1 MVKIN
6 RIYTRTGDLGET
18 GLVDGSRVP
27 KDALR
32 VEAYGTLDE
41 LNAAL
46 GLARVW
52 NGLAG
57 SSRAKRGVAGQD
69 ASARWLDGVLRKL
82 QDELFD
88 LGSEL
93 ATPAGFTY
101 PGQFRVGEAEVR
113 VIEKLI
119 DRCTAETEPLLSF
132 VLPGGGPVSGF
143 LHLARTICRRA
154 ERTLVRLLCEEPAVG
169 PWPLAYL
176 NRLSDLLF
184 ALSRWAGKHRG
195 EAEYLWQRG
204 LRSHAQKRAE
214 GARTATGTGGRKSP
228 ARVKPAPRK
237 GKKG

>member
-27 KDALR
+27 KDSTR

-52 NGLAG
+52 NERGAAPARAG
-57 SSRAKRGVAGQD
+57 RGRSAKRERGGGRPD
-69 ASARWLDGVLRKL
+69 AAAAWLDGVLRKL

-93 ATPAGFTY
+93 ATPPGFSY
-101 PGQFRVGEAEVR
+101 PSQFRVGPAQIRQLER
-113 VIEKLI
+113 II
-119 DRCTAETEPLLSF
+119 DKCTAETEPLLSF
-132 VLPGGGPVSGF
+132 ILPGGGPVSGF

-154 ERTLVRLLCEEPAVG
+154 ERIVLRLTREEPATG
-169 PWPLAYL
+169 PQPLAYL

-195 EAEYLWQRG
+195 ETEYLWERG
-204 LRSHAQKRAE
+204 LRAHARKRGDA
-214 GARTATGTGGRKSP
+214 P
-228 ARVKPAPRK
+228 ARPARSSKRK
-237 GKKG
+237 ERHR

>member
-1 MVKIN
+1 MKIN
-6 RIYTRTGDLGET
+6 KIYTRTGDAGET
-18 GLVDGSRVP
+18 GLVSGSRVP
-27 KDALR
+27 KDSLR

-52 NGLAG
+52 NE
-57 SSRAKRGVAGQD
+57 RGNQD
-69 ASARWLDGVLRKL
+69 AAARWLDGVLRKL

-93 ATPAGFTY
+93 ATPPEVGY
-101 PGQFRVGEAEVR
+101 PGKFKVGPEQIRALEA
-113 VIEKLI
+113 LI

-154 ERTLVRLLCEEPAVG
+154 ERVLVRLSREEPGIG
-169 PWPLAYL
+169 PHLLAYL

-195 EAEYLWQRG
+195 ETEYLWERG
-204 LRSHAQKRAE
+204 LRAHEEKRGKTASAA
-214 GARTATGTGGRKSP
+214 GARKGSVPKRGPRAT
-228 ARVKPAPRK
+228 K
-237 GKKG
+237 GKR

>member
-6 RIYTRTGDLGET
+6 KIYTRTGDAGQT
-18 GLVDGSRVP
+18 GLVDGSRLP
-27 KDALR
+27 KDSPR

-52 NGLAG
+52 NER
-57 SSRAKRGVAGQD
+57 SRQNAA
-69 ASARWLDGVLRKL
+69 ARWLDGVLRAL

-93 ATPAGFTY
+93 ATPPEVDY
-101 PGQFRVGEAEVR
+101 PGKCQLGPGQIRAIEV
-113 VIEKLI
+113 LI
-119 DRCTAETEPLLSF
+119 DRCTAETKPLFSF

-154 ERTLVRLLCEEPAVG
+154 ERVLVRLSREEPRIG
-169 PWPLAYL
+169 PYPLAYL

-195 EAEYLWQRG
+195 ETEYLWERG
-204 LRSHAQKRAE
+204 LRAHEEKHGKKARA
-214 GARTATGTGGRKSP
+214 RKASAP
-228 ARVKPAPRK
+228 KGDPRVAK
-237 GKKG
+237 GKR

>member
-41 LNAAL
+41 LNAAI

-52 NGLAG
+52 NEAA
-57 SSRAKRGVAGQD
+57 RKQD
-69 ASARWLDGVLRKL
+69 APARWLDGVLRKL

-93 ATPAGFTY
+93 AAPAGFTW
-101 PGQFRVGEAEVR
+101 PGQFRVGESEIRAL
-113 VIEKLI
+113 EKII

-143 LHLARTICRRA
+143 LHLARTICRRT
-154 ERTLVRLLCEEPAVG
+154 ERIVVKLLREEPRVG
-169 PWPLAYL
+169 ALPLAYL

-195 EAEYLWQRG
+195 ETEYLWERG
-204 LRSHAQKRAE
+204 LRAHARKR
-214 GARTATGTGGRKSP
+214 GAAAGGSERAGGKKAASRAKPLSRRGRK
-228 ARVKPAPRK
+228 A
-237 GKKG
+237 

>member
-52 NGLAG
+52 NE
-57 SSRAKRGVAGQD
+57 RGRQN
-69 ASARWLDGVLRKL
+69 ASARWLDGVLRRL

-93 ATPAGFTY
+93 ATPAGFSH
-101 PGQFRVGEAEVR
+101 PGKFEVGQTQVR
-113 VIEKLI
+113 ALEKII
-119 DRCTAETEPLLSF
+119 DHCTAQTGPLLSF

-154 ERTLVRLLCEEPAVG
+154 ERVLVRLLREEPAVG
-169 PWPLAYL
+169 TWPVAYL

-195 EAEYLWQRG
+195 ETEYLWERG
-204 LRSHAQKRAE
+204 LRSHERRLGAKGTEAARGAGKGAGAAGKRA
-214 GARTATGTGGRKSP
+214 
-228 ARVKPAPRK
+228 PRG
-237 GKKG
+237 GKK

>member
-18 GLVDGSRVP
+18 GLVDGSRVL
-27 KDALR
+27 KDAPR

-52 NGLAG
+52 NEVTLK
-57 SSRAKRGVAGQD
+57 SRAKRGPKGADRRD
-69 ASARWLDGVLRKL
+69 APARWLDGVLRKL

-101 PGQFRVGEAEVR
+101 PGQFRVGEVEVR
-113 VIEKLI
+113 ALEKLI
-119 DRCTAETEPLLSF
+119 DRCTAETAPLLSF

-154 ERTLVRLLCEEPAVG
+154 ERTLVKLLREEPAVG

-184 ALSRWAGKHRG
+184 ALSRWTGKHRG
-195 EAEYLWQRG
+195 EAEYLWERG
-204 LRSHAQKRAE
+204 LRSHAQRRA
-214 GARTATGTGGRKSP
+214 AADP
-228 ARVKPAPRK
+228 ARVKRAPRK
-237 GKKG
+237 GKK

>member
-27 KDALR
+27 KDAVR
-32 VEAYGTLDE
+32 VEVYGTLDE

-52 NGLAG
+52 NERGSAG
-57 SSRAKRGVAGQD
+57 AGRGNAP
-69 ASARWLDGVLRKL
+69 ARWLDGVLRKL

-93 ATPAGFTY
+93 AAPAGFTW
-101 PGQFRVGEAEVR
+101 PGQFRVGEGEVR
-113 VIEKLI
+113 AIEKLI
-119 DRCTAETEPLLSF
+119 DRCTTETQPLLSF

-154 ERTLVRLLCEEPAVG
+154 ERVLVKLLREEPDVG
-169 PWPLAYL
+169 VWPLAYL

-184 ALSRWAGKHRG
+184 ALSRWTGKHRG
-195 EAEYLWQRG
+195 EAEYLWERG
-204 LRSHAQKRAE
+204 LRAHSKKRGE
-214 GARTATGTGGRKSP
+214 PPRRSARAVREKAVVSS
-228 ARVKPAPRK
+228 KPAPGK
-237 GKKG
+237 GKRG